1 MFMPLYVPKWAAA
14 LFIPSL
20 LLSVVVL
27 SQDLT
32 LSEFEAQESWN
43 DDQQVVW
50 AVIVEWNRAFA
61 ENDSPK
67 YFRHIDDE
75 ITVITPGNP
84 YRIEGIVHDRAE
96 FEFALAN
103 GSSKVAYF
111 QMLQPLVRVY
121 GDAAVVTYYSRG
133 YYGASDGQTRYFKE
147 TNVLSRQS
155 GVWKIVHIHLSD

>member
-1 MFMPLYVPKWAAA
+1 MFMRLYAPQWLAG
-14 LFIPSL
+14 LFSTGF
-20 LLSVVVL
+20 LLSAVAF
-27 SQDLT
+27 SQELAVTD
-32 LSEFEAQESWN
+32 FEARKNWS
-43 DDQQVVW
+43 DDQAEVW

-61 ENDSPK
+61 ENDPQE

-84 YRIEGIVHDRAE
+84 YRVEGIVHDRTE
-96 FEFALAN
+96 FEYALSN
-103 GSSKVAYF
+103 GSSRVGYF

-133 YYGASDGQTRYFKE
+133 YYGADDGQTRYFKE